1 MKCLNLKNERK
12 KISFS
17 NECKRY
23 DGSSYKNI
31 IYSEIIFDLLN
42 YKINT
47 KNDILSKTKNIRLI
61 IFFLYRSYKIKNK
74 LEEVPT
80 IKCGSRDIIYK
91 IKIKHIILLNKL
103 IEILED
109 IEICDM

>member
-1 MKCLNLKNERK
+1 MKCINLKNERK
-12 KISFS
+12 ISFS
-17 NECKRY
+17 NDSKKY

-47 KNDILSKTKNIRLI
+47 KNDILNKTKNIRLI
-61 IFFLYRSYKIKNK
+61 IFFLYHSYNIKNK
-74 LEEVPT
+74 LNEAT
-80 IKCGSRDIIYK
+80 LIKCGSRDIIYK

-103 IEILED
+103 IKILED